1 MMFLSAVIQTKSF
14 TAILSSDAFCY
25 SVQDGSKFL
34 CAGVKF
40 EIVTIKAQAGELA
53 AVLSHVA
60 GFSLLIVIRSYIFC
74 LCFVVFVS
82 FIFVD
87 VVFVVVSPMREICV
101 ALDAAIYFSVKFF

>member
-40 EIVTIKAQAGELA
+40 EIVTIYIKARAGELA

-60 GFSLLIVIRSYIFC
+60 GFSLLIVIRSTYFAFVLLFLLVLFLSMLFLLLSR
-74 LCFVVFVS
+74 LCEKS
-82 FIFVD
+82 
-87 VVFVVVSPMREICV
+87 
-101 ALDAAIYFSVKFF
+101 ALH

>member
-14 TAILSSDAFCY
+14 KAILSSDAFCY

-40 EIVTIKAQAGELA
+40 EIVTIYIKAQAGQLA

-60 GFSLLIVIRSYIFC
+60 GFSLLIVIRSYIFLPLFC
-74 LCFVVFVS
+74 CF
-82 FIFVD
+82 
-87 VVFVVVSPMREICV
+87 C
-101 ALDAAIYFSVKFF
+101 